1 MDRVVGHRSLV
12 VFVRFSLIL
21 YMNITCLYI
30 IHNSIVNKLMRRSLV
45 VRYKVFCSFLVI
57 ILFITKVEKLQTKGI
72 SQLQFLHTLPITEIV
87 PYKITYLDVVERP
100 NSKSEIKS
108 QTTTHTALKIIR
120 IGCNII
126 DTERWKTE
134 TSVKRK
140 TEAIAIIY

>member
-45 VRYKVFCSFLVI
+45 VRYKVFCSYLVI
-57 ILFITKVEKLQTKGI
+57 ILFITKVEKLQAYPSFNFCILCLELKSCRTKR
-72 SQLQFLHTLPITEIV
+72 HTWMLSRDPIQKV
-87 PYKITYLDVVERP
+87 
-100 NSKSEIKS
+100 EIKS

-120 IGCNII
+120 IGCNRI